1 MRQKAEKQIRDA
13 AALLGPA
20 ESYRIDAVRTRTD
33 LVRKVFDKT
42 LLDMAR
48 LKTIELTGGDTSRL
62 NPTEIENLIN
72 HQGVQY
78 VYFRFLVDSAA
89 PEPAP
94 ALSEP
99 QIPALS
105 GIEREQ
111 WLKFKYLCEKR
122 EGKSPVEK
130 LCEMIDTYLKNS
142 G

>member
-1 MRQKAEKQIRDA
+1 MRQKAEKQIRAA

-20 ESYRIDAVRTRTD
+20 ESYRIDAVRTRTE

-48 LKTIELTGGDTSRL
+48 LKTVELTGGDTSRL
-62 NPTEIENLIN
+62 SPTEIENLIN

-78 VYFRFLVDSAA
+78 VYFRFLAESAA
-89 PEPAP
+89 PEP

-130 LCEMIDTYLKNS
+130 LCEMIDAYLKNS